1 MAPRSTS
8 TADTT
13 ATFAWYV
20 RFHFKILMT
29 SHIED
34 GYRAMQTFAA
44 HMTKVQ
50 QVSDGLLTARVIGEF
65 SAGKTR
71 FLRELLGDS
80 IPPALYPV
88 SSLERQTH
96 LPLEITY
103 GPEPEL
109 TLVQRANDYE
119 INEKT
124 LTLQTLTEFPDRE
137 ATLQHDPLRHRL
149 RLAIPE
155 NRLILKNGDGY
166 SDDKSAK
173 RLFLIDMPGW
183 NSDNDLLAEGD
194 ASEIMA
200 GFHNLALVYVVS
212 AVRLDG
218 LKNSERLNNFLQA
231 FSGADFVGTP
241 HLIVMMTHCP
251 AAEANALQ
259 AKVKKQVNAM
269 WAELGEKSLLSMALF
284 SIDFEEV
291 SQAELIT
298 FRNEFWLSLLFPLGQ
313 PIASPVLHPWVHAL
327 RDWPRHWILDEPIA
341 QTQALLVQSRAVLRA
356 ACQDQNYLL
365 GMNMTKLSGLDT
377 QAIRKRLKEAWSR
390 QMRDAAPANNPL
402 HQRIPLLDD
411 KHPLVDWWNTYWI
424 PHSQIALRPI
434 ASFLEAMPEAL
445 NQVDP
450 NTADLQTHL
459 SQKLNV
465 LYDQAV
471 QAAYSSFTQVVDVL
485 QHLPK
490 ETLPEQTL
498 ATLLRLSLLQMRY
511 QDHLEG
517 RSSSPTHI

>member
-1 MAPRSTS
+1 M
-8 TADTT
+8 TT
-13 ATFAWYV
+13 
-20 RFHFKILMT
+20 
-29 SHIED
+29 HIED
-34 GYRAMQTFAA
+34 GYRALQTFAA
-44 HMTKVQ
+44 HMSKVQ

-88 SSLERQTH
+88 SSLERQTR

-103 GPEPEL
+103 GAEPEL

-119 INEKT
+119 INDKT
-124 LTLQTLTEFPDRE
+124 VTLQTLTEFPDRE
-137 ATLQHDPLRHRL
+137 ATLQHNPLRHRL

-155 NRLILKNGDGY
+155 SRLILKNGDGY

-183 NSDNDLLAEGD
+183 NSGDDLLAEGD

-231 FSGADFVGTP
+231 FAEADFVGVR

-269 WAELGEKSLLSMALF
+269 WAELGETSPLSMDLF
-284 SIDFEEV
+284 SIDFEQV
-291 SQAELIT
+291 SAAELAT
-298 FRNEFWLSLLFPLGQ
+298 FRDEFWRSLLFPLGQ
-313 PIASPVLHPWVHAL
+313 PMAASVSHPWVHFL
-327 RDWPRHWILDEPIA
+327 HNWPKHWMLDEPLA
-341 QTQALLVQSRAVLRA
+341 QTHALLAQARAVLQA
-356 ACQDQNYLL
+356 AAQEKNYLV
-365 GMNMTKLSGLDT
+365 GMNMTKLSGLDAP
-377 QAIRKRLKEAWSR
+377 AIKNRLKETWNR
-390 QMRDAAPANNPL
+390 QMRDAVAATDKPL
-402 HQRIPLLDD
+402 HQSIPLLEDN
-411 KHPLVDWWNTYWI
+411 HPLADWWNTYWI
-424 PHSQIALRPI
+424 PHLQIALRPI
-434 ASFLEAMPEAL
+434 ANFLAAVPEAL
-445 NQVDP
+445 NQVSP
-450 NTADLQTHL
+450 QTVDLQKHL
-459 SQKLNV
+459 SQQLDA
-465 LYDQAV
+465 LHHQAT
-471 QAAYSSFTQVVDVL
+471 QAAYSSFTQVVDTL
-485 QHLPK
+485 RDLPQ
-490 ETLPEQTL
+490 ETPPEQTL

-517 RSSSPTHI
+517 RVESAAG

>member
-1 MAPRSTS
+1 M
-8 TADTT
+8 TT
-13 ATFAWYV
+13 
-20 RFHFKILMT
+20 
-29 SHIED
+29 HIED
-34 GYRAMQTFAA
+34 GLRALQTFAA

-88 SSLERQTH
+88 SSLERQTR

-103 GPEPEL
+103 GPESEL

-137 ATLQHDPLRHRL
+137 ATMQHDPLRHRL

-155 NRLILKNGDGY
+155 NRLILKNGDGF

-183 NSDNDLLAEGD
+183 NSGDDLLAEGD

-231 FSGADFVGTP
+231 FSEADFVGAP
-241 HLIVMMTHCP
+241 HLIVVMTHCP
-251 AAEANALQ
+251 AAEANALR
-259 AKVKKQVNAM
+259 AKVNKQVNAM
-269 WAELGEKSLLSMALF
+269 WAELGETAPLSMALF
-284 SIDFEEV
+284 SIDFEEA
-291 SQAELIT
+291 SPAELVA
-298 FRNEFWLSLLFPLGQ
+298 FRDEFWQSLLSPLGH
-313 PIASPVLHPWVHAL
+313 PVAASVQHPWVHVL
-327 RDWPRHWILDEPIA
+327 RNWPKHWLLDEPIA
-341 QTQALLVQSRAVLRA
+341 QTHALLTQARAVLQSA
-356 ACQDQNYLL
+356 SQEKSYLV
-365 GMNMTKLSGLDT
+365 GMNMTKLGGLDKP
-377 QAIRKRLKEAWSR
+377 AIKKRLKETWNR
-390 QMRDAAPANNPL
+390 QMRDTTAAANQPL
-402 HQRIPLLDD
+402 HQCIPLLDD
-411 KHPLVDWWNTYWI
+411 KHPLADWWNTYWM
-424 PHSQIALRPI
+424 PHLQIALHPI
-434 ASFLEAMPEAL
+434 ANFLEAVPKAL
-445 NQVDP
+445 NQVGPD
-450 NTADLQTHL
+450 TADLQTHL
-459 SQKLNV
+459 NEQLDVS
-465 LYDQAV
+465 YHQAT
-471 QAAYSSFTQVVDVL
+471 QATYSSFTQVVDTL
-485 QHLPK
+485 QDLPK
-490 ETLPEQTL
+490 ETPPEQTL
-498 ATLLRLSLLQMRY
+498 ATLLRLSLFQMRY

-517 RSSSPTHI
+517 RVESVAG

>member
-1 MAPRSTS
+1 M
-8 TADTT
+8 TT
-13 ATFAWYV
+13 
-20 RFHFKILMT
+20 
-29 SHIED
+29 HIED
-34 GYRAMQTFAA
+34 GYLALQAFAA
-44 HMTKVQ
+44 QMTKVQ

-71 FLRELLGDS
+71 FLRELLGDA

-88 SSLERQTH
+88 SSLERQTR

-124 LTLQTLTEFPDRE
+124 LTLQTLTEFPDRK
-137 ATLQHDPLRHRL
+137 ATLQHDPLQHRL

-155 NRLILKNGDGY
+155 NRFILKNGDGY

-183 NSDNDLLAEGD
+183 NSGDDMLTEAD

-231 FSGADFVGTP
+231 FAGADFVDTP
-241 HLIVMMTHCP
+241 HLIVVMTHCP
-251 AAEANALQ
+251 AAEANSLQ
-259 AKVKKQVNAM
+259 AKVKMQVNTM
-269 WAELGEKSLLSMALF
+269 WAELGETSLLSMALF

-291 SQAELIT
+291 SPEELIA
-298 FRNEFWLSLLFPLGQ
+298 FRGKFWQSLLFPLGQ
-313 PIASPVLHPWVHAL
+313 AMASSVQHPWVHAQ
-327 RDWPRHWILDEPIA
+327 RGWPKHWILDEPIA
-341 QTQALLVQSRAVLRA
+341 QTQALLAQARAVLEA
-356 ACQDQNYLL
+356 AFQEKNYLM
-365 GMNMTKLSGLDT
+365 GMNMTKLIGLDT
-377 QAIRKRLKEAWSR
+377 PAIKTRLNEAWSR
-390 QMRDAAPANNPL
+390 QMRDTSALTNKPL
-402 HQRIPLLDD
+402 QQFIPLLDE
-411 KHPLVDWWNTYWI
+411 KHPLADWWNTYWI
-424 PHSQIALRPI
+424 PHLQIALRPI
-434 ASFLEAMPEAL
+434 ASFLEAVPKAL
-445 NQVDP
+445 NQVNP
-450 NTADLQTHL
+450 NTVDLQTHL
-459 SQKLNV
+459 SQQLDV
-465 LYDQAV
+465 LYDQAM
-471 QAAYSSFTQVVDVL
+471 QAAHSSFTQVVDTL
-485 QHLPK
+485 RNLPK

-517 RSSSPTHI
+517 ACSSPFRI

>member
-1 MAPRSTS
+1 M
-8 TADTT
+8 TT
-13 ATFAWYV
+13 
-20 RFHFKILMT
+20 
-29 SHIED
+29 HIED
-34 GYRAMQTFAA
+34 GYRALQAFAA

-88 SSLERQTH
+88 SSLERQTR

-109 TLVQRANDYE
+109 TLVQRANDCE
-119 INEKT
+119 INDKT

-137 ATLQHDPLRHRL
+137 DTLQYDPLGHRL

-155 NRLILKNGDGY
+155 DRLILKDGDGY

-183 NSDNDLLAEGD
+183 NSGDDMVAEGD

-231 FSGADFVGTP
+231 FSDADFVGVP

-251 AAEANALQ
+251 TAEVNALQ

-269 WAELGEKSLLSMALF
+269 WAELDETVSLSMDLF
-284 SIDFEEV
+284 SIDFEEA
-291 SQAELIT
+291 SPAELIT
-298 FRNEFWLSLLFPLGQ
+298 FRQEFWRSLLSPLDQ
-313 PIASPVLHPWVHAL
+313 AMASSVRHPWVQDIRSWPKHWLLDDLLAQTHAL
-327 RDWPRHWILDEPIA
+327 L
-341 QTQALLVQSRAVLRA
+341 TQARAVLQSA
-356 ACQDQNYLL
+356 SKEKNYLV
-365 GMNMTKLSGLDT
+365 GMNMTKLGGLDKP
-377 QAIRKRLKEAWSR
+377 AINKRLKETWSR
-390 QMRDAAPANNPL
+390 QMRDTAAAANEPL
-402 HQRIPLLDD
+402 HQCIPILDD
-411 KHPLVDWWNTYWI
+411 KHPLAVWWNTYWV
-424 PHSQIALRPI
+424 PNLQAALQPI
-434 ASFLEAMPEAL
+434 RNFLQAASRAL
-445 NQVDP
+445 DQVNP
-450 NTADLQTHL
+450 NTSDLQAHL
-459 SQKLNV
+459 SQQLDAP
-465 LYDQAV
+465 YHQAMQAV
-471 QAAYSSFTQVVDVL
+471 YSSFTQVVDSL
-485 QHLPK
+485 QKLPK
-490 ETLPEQTL
+490 EIPPEQTL
-498 ATLLRLSLLQMRY
+498 ATLLRLSLFQMR
-511 QDHLEG
+511 
-517 RSSSPTHI
+517 

>member
-1 MAPRSTS
+1 M
-8 TADTT
+8 TT
-13 ATFAWYV
+13 
-20 RFHFKILMT
+20 
-29 SHIED
+29 HIED
-34 GYRAMQTFAA
+34 GYLALQAFAA

-71 FLRELLGDS
+71 FLRELLGDA

-88 SSLERQTH
+88 SSLERQTR

-119 INEKT
+119 INDKT

-137 ATLQHDPLRHRL
+137 ATLQHDPLRYRL

-166 SDDKSAK
+166 SDDKNAK

-183 NSDNDLLAEGD
+183 NSGDDPLAEGD
-194 ASEIMA
+194 ASEVMA

-231 FSGADFVGTP
+231 FSEADFVSTP

-251 AAEANALQ
+251 AAEANTLQ
-259 AKVKKQVNAM
+259 AKVKKQVNTM
-269 WAELGEKSLLSMALF
+269 WAELGETSLLSMALF

-291 SQAELIT
+291 SPAELIA
-298 FRNEFWLSLLFPLGQ
+298 FRDEFWQSLLFPLGQ
-313 PIASPVLHPWVHAL
+313 PVASSVQHPWVHAV
-327 RDWPRHWILDEPIA
+327 RGWPKHWVLDEPIA
-341 QTQALLVQSRAVLRA
+341 QTQVLLAQARAVLQA
-356 ACQDQNYLL
+356 AFQEQNYLM
-365 GMNMTKLSGLDT
+365 GMNMTKLSGLDKP
-377 QAIRKRLKEAWSR
+377 AIEKRLKEAWSR
-390 QMRDAAPANNPL
+390 QMRDTTAPANKPL
-402 HQRIPLLDD
+402 HQCIPLLDD
-411 KHPLVDWWNTYWI
+411 KHPLANWWNTYWI
-424 PHSQIALRPI
+424 PYLQIALRPI
-434 ASFLEAMPEAL
+434 ASFLEAMPMAL
-445 NQVDP
+445 NQVNP

-459 SQKLNV
+459 SQQLDV
-465 LYDQAV
+465 LYDQAM
-471 QAAYSSFTQVVDVL
+471 QAVYSSFTQVIDTL
-485 QHLPK
+485 RNLPK

-498 ATLLRLSLLQMRY
+498 ATLLRLGLLQMRY

-517 RSSSPTHI
+517 RLSSPR

>member
-1 MAPRSTS
+1 M
-8 TADTT
+8 TT
-13 ATFAWYV
+13 
-20 RFHFKILMT
+20 
-29 SHIED
+29 HIED
-34 GYRAMQTFAA
+34 GYRVLQAFAA
-44 HMTKVQ
+44 HMTQVQ

-71 FLRELLGDS
+71 FLRELMGDS

-88 SSLERQTH
+88 SSLERQTR

-124 LTLQTLTEFPDRE
+124 LILQTLTEFPDRE

-155 NRLILKNGDGY
+155 NRLILNHGDGY

-183 NSDNDLLAEGD
+183 NSGDDLLAEGD

-231 FSGADFVGTP
+231 FSEADFVGAP
-241 HLIVMMTHCP
+241 HLIIMMTHCP
-251 AAEANALQ
+251 AAEVNALQ

-269 WAELGEKSLLSMALF
+269 WAELGETSPLSMALF
-284 SIDFEEV
+284 SIDFEEASPAALV
-291 SQAELIT
+291 A
-298 FRNEFWLSLLFPLGQ
+298 FRNEFWQSLLSPLGH
-313 PIASPVLHPWVHAL
+313 PVAVSVPHPWVHAL
-327 RDWPRHWILDEPIA
+327 RNWPKHWLLDEPIA
-341 QTQALLVQSRAVLRA
+341 KTHALLTQARAVLQA
-356 ACQDQNYLL
+356 AMQEKNYLA
-365 GMNMTKLSGLDT
+365 GMNMTKLGGLDKP
-377 QAIRKRLKEAWSR
+377 AIKKRLKETWSR
-390 QMRDAAPANNPL
+390 QMRDMVAVENKPL
-402 HQRIPLLDD
+402 HECIPSLDE
-411 KHPLVDWWNTYWI
+411 KHPLADWWNNYWV
-424 PHSQIALRPI
+424 PHLQIALRPI
-434 ASFLEAMPEAL
+434 AHFLEAVPMAL
-445 NQVDP
+445 NQVSP
-450 NTADLQTHL
+450 ATPDLQKYL
-459 SQKLNV
+459 SQQLDA
-465 LYDQAV
+465 LHHQAV
-471 QAAYSSFTQVVDVL
+471 QAVHSSFTQIVDTL
-485 QHLPK
+485 QDLPK
-490 ETLPEQTL
+490 EIPPEQTL

-517 RSSSPTHI
+517 RVEFAAG